1 MVLDHAERA
10 SEIVAEA
17 FFAAMSGRPG
27 PVVIGLP
34 EDVIRQRII
43 PALHPRIPVATG
55 GMMTTDSE
63 ALASAL
69 AASSK
74 PLFVTG
80 GNDWTQDGAEQFT
93 GGAPYEDKGTILECA
108 PGRRLVMT
116 HYSPLSRQE
125 DKPENY
131 HTLTWTLEGT
141 TGTTQ
146 LTLSQDN
153 NASPDEAQHAKGM
166 WDALVAS
173 VKTIAERV

>member
-1 MVLDHAERA
+1 M
-10 SEIVAEA
+10 SE
-17 FFAAMSGRPG
+17 GY
-27 PVVIGLP
+27 
-34 EDVIRQRII
+34 
-43 PALHPRIPVATG
+43 VATSTVLIEASTSRVWAVLTDPEAIKEFMFGTNVATEWKVG
-55 GMMTTDSE
+55 GPILWRGVWE
-63 ALASAL
+63 
-69 AASSK
+69 
-74 PLFVTG
+74 
-80 GNDWTQDGAEQFT
+80 
-93 GGAPYEDKGTILECA
+93 GAPYEDKGTILACA
-108 PGRRLVMT
+108 HGRRLVMT

-141 TGTTQ
+141 TGMTQ

>member
-1 MVLDHAERA
+1 M
-10 SEIVAEA
+10 SE
-17 FFAAMSGRPG
+17 GY
-27 PVVIGLP
+27 
-34 EDVIRQRII
+34 
-43 PALHPRIPVATG
+43 VATSTVSIEASTSRVWAVLTDPEAIKEFMFGTNVSTEWKVG
-55 GMMTTDSE
+55 GPILWRGVWE
-63 ALASAL
+63 
-69 AASSK
+69 
-74 PLFVTG
+74 
-80 GNDWTQDGAEQFT
+80 
-93 GGAPYEDKGTILECA
+93 GAPYEDRGTILECA

-131 HTLTWTLEGT
+131 HTLTWTLEGM